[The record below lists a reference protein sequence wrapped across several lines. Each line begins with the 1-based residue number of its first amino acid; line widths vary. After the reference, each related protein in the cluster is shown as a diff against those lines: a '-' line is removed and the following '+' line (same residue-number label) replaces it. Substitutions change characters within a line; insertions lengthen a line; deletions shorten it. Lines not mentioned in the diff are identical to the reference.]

1 MCSGGE
7 YDGEQTWPR
16 AAVYSL
22 DKPDLVQVRAPKA
35 TQVLLTTEDN
45 CFPFAGG
52 NQSAR
57 NTSGIWL
64 PDVGQISDIFV
75 WAGQRA
81 VEESLPAFHAMGKAE
96 ALNVSIGEYHHGW
109 CNKNRE
115 AMYAFF
121 ASNLG
126 NSEASSEE
134 WWPSGFGNLS
144 ALFDASQLQVT
155 STGQVRTA
163 PECKVK

>member
-1 MCSGGE
+1 M
-7 YDGEQTWPR
+7 
-16 AAVYSL
+16 
-22 DKPDLVQVRAPKA
+22 
-35 TQVLLTTEDN
+35 
-45 CFPFAGG
+45 
-52 NQSAR
+52 
-57 NTSGIWL
+57 
-64 PDVGQISDIFV
+64 ISEIFV
-75 WAGQRA
+75 RAGQRA

-155 STGQVRTA
+155 STGQVRTVIRTIITGDLGCILPRVPA
-163 PECKVK
+163 MIVRTGLWTRL

>member
-1 MCSGGE
+1 M
-7 YDGEQTWPR
+7 
-16 AAVYSL
+16 
-22 DKPDLVQVRAPKA
+22 
-35 TQVLLTTEDN
+35 
-45 CFPFAGG
+45 
-52 NQSAR
+52 
-57 NTSGIWL
+57 
-64 PDVGQISDIFV
+64 
-75 WAGQRA
+75 
-81 VEESLPAFHAMGKAE
+81 EESLPAFLAMGKGD

-163 PECKVK
+163 PECRPNLIVK

>member
-1 MCSGGE
+1 M
-7 YDGEQTWPR
+7 
-16 AAVYSL
+16 
-22 DKPDLVQVRAPKA
+22 
-35 TQVLLTTEDN
+35 
-45 CFPFAGG
+45 
-52 NQSAR
+52 
-57 NTSGIWL
+57 
-64 PDVGQISDIFV
+64 
-75 WAGQRA
+75 
-81 VEESLPAFHAMGKAE
+81 EESLPAFHAMGKAE

-126 NSEASSEE
+126 NSEASLEE

-144 ALFDASQLQVT
+144 ALFDASELQVT

-163 PECKVK
+163 PECKTQLAAGRNRCRGRHSRGGQTCSRLPRSRRKPSTTRTGLDS